1 MPDYSQ
7 SKIYKIQPI
16 IEHDEGDIYIGSTT
30 LKLNDRF
37 TGHKSNFKSYIENK
51 ANMNTS
57 YYLFE
62 KYGVENCEIV
72 LLEDVE
78 CSCKKELELKE
89 KHYILNNKCVN
100 KVIPTQTMAEYYKKN
115 KQVILKYNAERYELN
130 KEALKEK
137 SKKYYEQ
144 HKEDTAEKRKHY
156 YHRNRDAILKQKAE
170 YRERNKDAIKQR
182 SRERYKQLKEQK
194 QEI

>member
-30 LKLNDRF
+30 KKLNTRF
-37 TGHKSNFKSYIENK
+37 SVHKSRYKYYIENK
-51 ANMNTS
+51 YGNNTS

-78 CSCKKELELKE
+78 CDCKRELELKE

-100 KVIPTQTMAEYYKKN
+100 KVIPIQTEEEYKKYQAEYHVY
-115 KQVILKYNAERYELN
+115 YRELN
-130 KEALKEK
+130 KEAIAERTKNYREQNKTIIAEKLKNYYQQNKTAIVEK
-137 SKKYYEQ
+137 SKNYYQ
-144 HKEDTAEKRKHY
+144 QNKEKIKNY
-156 YHRNRDAILKQKAE
+156 YGRRNIDH
-170 YRERNKDAIKQR
+170 
-182 SRERYKQLKEQK
+182 
-194 QEI
+194 